1 MTKLLQEVIARLAK
15 LPEEEQDA
23 FAAILLEEIES
34 ERRWQKSFASSQDVL
49 EALADEALAE
59 YEAGRTT
66 PLDFD
71 SPNKQG

>member
-1 MTKLLQEVIARLAK
+1 MTKLLQKVIARLAK

-34 ERRWQKSFASSQDVL
+34 EKRWQQSFEASQDVL
-49 EALADEALAE
+49 EVLADEALAE
-59 YEAGRTT
+59 HEAGRTM

-71 SPNKQG
+71 APNKQG